1 MREGL
6 PRPDGPYLATPDG
19 LYQRLAAGLIDP
31 LTLPV
36 VRLAPADP
44 AAAAVFAA
52 ARTVAV
58 GALLVTPG
66 RPLPPGGWAAFATWL
81 LTTAQRSGYAGPLV
95 LVAGPHRLRPTPTA
109 RRWLARL
116 VAAGLGQIDLHPAG
130 PAAADQAAGAAALL
144 RSLESDAV
152 SRAIGAVLPALSGEP
167 ATAVRAFLERF
178 VAAYV
183 EALPRLAPGPLPR
196 ARWRGLSTLALP
208 LPPQNGS
215 PGPVTPDL
223 DRLAELARLVREEYG
238 LAGLALRSPWPLS
251 DHALRLLPTVG
262 CATVTGPLVAEP
274 SPTAWARLFTWLRL
288 AGTVATLPPLLAPV
302 AAGAPAA
309 DRL

>member
-66 RPLPPGGWAAFATWL
+66 RPLPPDGWAAFATWL

-130 PAAADQAAGAAALL
+130 PQAPDQAAGAAALL

-183 EALPRLAPGPLPR
+183 EALPR
-196 ARWRGLSTLALP
+196 LALP

-302 AAGAPAA
+302 AGAPAA